1 MSEDP
6 KRPYNAY
13 RTGKQVAFYLD
24 KELVDWLEEQGG
36 IKPTIKKL
44 IQRAMKRKRS
54 AS

>member
-1 MSEDP
+1 MSKDP
-6 KRPYNAY
+6 KPYNAY

-36 IKPTIKKL
+36 IKPTIVKL
-44 IQRAMKRKRS
+44 IQRAKKRKRS